1 MYLDL
6 NTSFALTDMRNLD
19 RDSSP
24 PPPSYK
30 SAEPPEFL
38 TRPTDSSEDDQ
49 EEYPQQQQS
58 GHLPRKGGYDAR
70 VQQVLYENPD
80 LEIIITDAGKSP
92 HGSFIEYR
100 IKTGVCVTA

>member
-1 MYLDL
+1 M
-6 NTSFALTDMRNLD
+6 FALTDMRNPD

-30 SAEPPEFL
+30 STEPPEFL
-38 TRPTDSSEDDQ
+38 TRPNDSSEDDQ

-100 IKTGVCVTA
+100 IRTGVCVTA